1 MRSDDEIERLLED
14 WLDNEARPMP
24 HDVLESSLEAVSR
37 TRQESLRR
45 VGPVW
50 LRSRPMGLLAAAT
63 VLILVVLAGGLTADL
78 VGSLGPSESA
88 SAGTPQNWDPSADFD
103 LASPRQNPGPDQYGN
118 PAVWSFLRTPGAEHD
133 PSTYFL
139 LPDFADPLPTFG
151 GETWYDSDYLNLLIG
166 RRAAEDAIY
175 MHPWS
180 DGAIRKDAIL
190 GWTSPIAGR
199 VTVEGTVARTQHS
212 CPVDAGDIIFSV
224 ERGVASLQRT
234 VLGFAQNA
242 EFSLTTS
249 VTVGESLYFI
259 VDADADANCD
269 LTELRFTISH

>member
-1 MRSDDEIERLLED
+1 MRSDEDVERLLED
-14 WLDNEARPMP
+14 WLTDEAQPMP
-24 HDVLESSLEAVSR
+24 HEVLEGALEAVGR
-37 TRQESLRR
+37 TSQEVRR
-45 VGPVW
+45 RAGPVW
-50 LRSRPMGLLAAAT
+50 LGSRPVGLLAAVA
-63 VLILVVLAGGLTADL
+63 VLILVVVAGGLTVDL
-78 VGSLGPSESA
+78 IGSIGPTESA
-88 SAGTPQNWDPSADFD
+88 SAGIPQTWDPAADFG

-118 PAVWSFLRTPGAEHD
+118 PAVWSYLRTPGAEHD

-151 GETWYDSDYLNLLIG
+151 GETWYDSDYVNLLIG

-212 CPVDAGDIIFSV
+212 CPADVGDIIFSV
-224 ERGVASLQRT
+224 ERGIASLERIE
-234 VLGFAQNA
+234 LGFAQNA

-259 VDADADANCD
+259 VDPDADANCD
-269 LTELRFTISH
+269 LTELRVTISH